1 MQGDVKAARLAE
13 PVVGLTHPVQG
24 KLIFLAA
31 VFLQPAADL
40 IVQVE
45 GVAQDGEGNAM
56 LFHESQQL
64 PEIGMQDGVAAGDVE
79 VGQPAIDL
87 TEIQA
92 VEKGV
97 AHLLPGHGIQV
108 FAGILGED
116 VAVLAA
122 LVTCI
127 GDVPLKGKILFHH
140 L

>member
-1 MQGDVKAARLAE
+1 M
-13 PVVGLTHPVQG
+13 GLTHPVQG
-24 KLIFLAA
+24 KLVFFAA

-40 IVQVE
+40 VVQVE
-45 GVAQDGEGNAM
+45 RVAQDGEGNAM
-56 LFHESQQL
+56 LFHKDQQL
-64 PEIGMQDGVAAGDVE
+64 PEIRVQDGVAAGDVE
-79 VGQPAIDL
+79 VGKPVIHPA
-87 TEIQA
+87 EIQA

-108 FAGILGED
+108 FAGVFGED

-127 GDVPLKGKILFHH
+127 GDVPLKREILFHR